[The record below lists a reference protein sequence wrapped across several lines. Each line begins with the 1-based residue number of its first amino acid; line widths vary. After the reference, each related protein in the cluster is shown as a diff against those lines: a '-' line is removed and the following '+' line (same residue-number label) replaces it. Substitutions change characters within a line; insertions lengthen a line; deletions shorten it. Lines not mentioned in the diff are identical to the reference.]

1 MIIHTDPNTLIQHK
15 PKEAI
20 VQEHESSFKEML
32 NPPAT
37 PVFDFTAT
45 INAALAQ
52 AIALATAP
60 LVERIKY
67 LENHSAAADNTFT
80 LAQRIELLERSLVVA
95 DKAAQ
100 GNESDLIS
108 RVALL
113 EDKLD
118 NIKDASDERI
128 QEIADDAARMVLSEH
143 TEEYDHDGYDR
154 LEDKLDD
161 KVNEAIDDLDMED
174 KLRDTLRNM
183 TFSITARY

>member
-1 MIIHTDPNTLIQHK
+1 MNDCVK
-15 PKEAI
+15 PPSFSEATM
-20 VQEHESSFKEML
+20 QE
-32 NPPAT
+32 PTPI

-60 LVERIKY
+60 LV
-67 LENHSAAADNTFT
+67 A
-80 LAQRIELLERSLVVA
+80 RIELLERSLVVA

-100 GNESDLIS
+100 GNESDLFS

-113 EDKLD
+113 EERIEK
-118 NIKDASDERI
+118 ASKVNDERI

-143 TEEYDHDGYDR
+143 TEEYDHDDYDR

-161 KVNEAIDDLDMED
+161 KVNEAIDDFDMED
-174 KLRDTLRNM
+174 KLRDTFRNM
-183 TFSITARY
+183 TFSISARY

>member
-1 MIIHTDPNTLIQHK
+1 MQEP
-15 PKEAI
+15 
-20 VQEHESSFKEML
+20 VQQ
-32 NPPAT
+32 PVTPAT

-60 LVERIKY
+60 L
-67 LENHSAAADNTFT
+67 
-80 LAQRIELLERSLVVA
+80 LARIEVLERSLVVA

-113 EDKLD
+113 EARIEK
-118 NIKDASDERI
+118 ASEVNDERI

>member
-1 MIIHTDPNTLIQHK
+1 M
-15 PKEAI
+15 
-20 VQEHESSFKEML
+20 QE
-32 NPPAT
+32 PTPT
-37 PVFDFTAT
+37 PVPFDL
-45 INAALAQ
+45 NALLLTALAPVVQ
-52 AIALATAP
+52 HMMAP
-60 LVERIKY
+60 L
-67 LENHSAAADNTFT
+67 
-80 LAQRIELLERSLVVA
+80 LARVDVLERSLVVA

-100 GNESDLIS
+100 GNESDLLS
-108 RVALL
+108 RIALL

-118 NIKDASDERI
+118 NITTASDERI

>member
-1 MIIHTDPNTLIQHK
+1 METSQATQ
-15 PKEAI
+15 
-20 VQEHESSFKEML
+20 SSFYSILNKEPMQEPTPTPAFDL
-32 NPPAT
+32 NALLT
-37 PVFDFTAT
+37 
-45 INAALAQ
+45 AALAQ
-52 AIALATAP
+52 AIEKATAP
-60 LVERIKY
+60 LLARI
-67 LENHSAAADNTFT
+67 
-80 LAQRIELLERSLVVA
+80 
-95 DKAAQ
+95 
-100 GNESDLIS
+100 
-108 RVALL
+108 ALL

-118 NIKDASDERI
+118 NITTASDERI